1 MKAYQEGFMQTV
13 NLTVSGMTCGACI
26 RRVEQAIKSMDG
38 VKAVKVALDSGLVSV
53 EGNVSQSVK
62 EIMAALE
69 EVGYPANVYTGE
81 VIDAKLD
88 HSKSVWSS

>member
-1 MKAYQEGFMQTV
+1 MKAYQGGFMQTV
-13 NLTVSGMTCGACI
+13 NLTVSGMTCGACV

-38 VKAVKVALDSGLVSV
+38 VKSVKVALDSGLVSV

-69 EVGYPANVYTGE
+69 EVGYPANVYIGE
-81 VIDAKLD
+81 VNDAKLD
-88 HSKSVWSS
+88 Q